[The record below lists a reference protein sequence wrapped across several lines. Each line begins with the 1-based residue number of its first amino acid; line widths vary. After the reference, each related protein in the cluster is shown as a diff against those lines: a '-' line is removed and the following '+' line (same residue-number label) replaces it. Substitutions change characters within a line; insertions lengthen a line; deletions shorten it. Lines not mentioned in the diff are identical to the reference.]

1 MSKWYLL
8 ASVFQLIIGV
18 LAIVAYILI
27 ALTGESLGNWTVT
40 LLLAIGYVVLGLV
53 GILDCRNVSK
63 KQ

>member
-27 ALTGESLGNWTVT
+27 ALTGEPLGNWTVT

>member
-27 ALTGESLGNWTVT
+27 ALTGEPLGNWTVT

-53 GILDCRNVSK
+53 GILDCRNVSE